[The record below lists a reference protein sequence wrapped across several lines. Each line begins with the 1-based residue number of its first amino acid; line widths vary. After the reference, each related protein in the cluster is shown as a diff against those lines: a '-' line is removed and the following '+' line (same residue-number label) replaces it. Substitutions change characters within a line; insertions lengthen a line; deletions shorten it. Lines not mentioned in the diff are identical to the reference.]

1 MATQQRRR
9 PARAP
14 QTPQNS
20 TQLGVILVVV
30 AVVVALLLFTVG
42 GGSDS
47 SDDDLTA
54 ADQVQQGATTTSTP
68 EVETPQAFVGL
79 GALGSRPNPTSG
91 PATIEWSAAAAGSG
105 DLEVYAVSGR
115 RIRSMPV
122 SWDAS
127 GRGSTQWDGR
137 DQHGDLV
144 PSGVYQLRLSSTGG
158 NASSG
163 IATGGDA
170 TSGTATGATSGS
182 VIVRR

>member
-68 EVETPQAFVGL
+68 EVETVTTTPPAALKLVVANGSSVKGRAGATAERFNGL
-79 GALGSRPNPTSG
+79 GYAASAVDGTSTATTVIYYVEGMEADGVAVAGVMGFGPDRTALMPAAQPLQTPDPAAQVIVLIG
-91 PATIEWSAAAAGSG
+91 P
-105 DLEVYAVSGR
+105 DFD
-115 RIRSMPV
+115 P
-122 SWDAS
+122 
-127 GRGSTQWDGR
+127 
-137 DQHGDLV
+137 
-144 PSGVYQLRLSSTGG
+144 
-158 NASSG
+158 
-163 IATGGDA
+163 
-170 TSGTATGATSGS
+170 GTAAWGAATATN
-182 VIVRR
+182 